1 MTKEHKP
8 LFQRLK
14 AALQQGIAHHRGDVK
29 LKSIEVPEEPPE
41 IDASNLAALRQA
53 AQMSQTAFA
62 QVLNV
67 SAKTVQSWEQGVR
80 TPSMS
85 SRRLIHVFSQRP
97 EVVCEIVGVKPVTLS
112 GVKIKRIAAGKR
124 QIVVVDA
131 LFKRKRKPM
140 FAKH

>member
-14 AALQQGIAHHRGDVK
+14 AALEQGIAHTRGEVK

-41 IDASNLAALRQA
+41 IDAPTLTALRQA
-53 AQMSQTAFA
+53 AQMSQSVFA

-97 EVVCEIVGVKPVTLS
+97 DVVCEIVGVKAVKLPS
-112 GVKIKRIAAGKR
+112 VKIKRIAAGNQ
-124 QIVVVDA
+124 QIVVA
-131 LFKRKRKPM
+131 HPTSKERK
-140 FAKH
+140 AQE